1 MRLRHAFLF
10 TLTLSVIAGP
20 AWADQIGIFNTG
32 VDSSGGLLAA
42 GAVDPHYTLTA
53 SPSGP
58 GSALVMTTTGFPI
71 GCCWFPNPATSQWI
85 SPNSTGASSPVGSYT
100 YTTTFD
106 LTGLDPST
114 AVLVGQWATD
124 NNGVMIVLNGNV
136 LMFTTPVVGFTQFF
150 PFSITSG
157 FVSGVN
163 TLQFVVEN
171 ADCGGCANPTGL
183 HVQISGTATPVPEPA
198 SLFLVGSGIAGLW
211 LGRRRWGASA

>member
-1 MRLRHAFLF
+1 MLLLIVA
-10 TLTLSVIAGP
+10 P
-20 AWADQIGIFNTG
+20 AVADPIGVFNTG
-32 VDSSGGLLAA
+32 VNSSGGLLAA
-42 GAVDPHYTLTA
+42 GDADPHYTITS

-58 GSALVMTTTGFPI
+58 SSALVMGSTGFPI

-106 LTGLDPST
+106 LTGLSPST
-114 AVLVGQWATD
+114 AILTGQWATD

-136 LMFTTPVVGFTQFF
+136 MSFTTPVVGFTQFF
-150 PFSITSG
+150 PFTISSG

-163 TLQFVVEN
+163 TLQFVVVN

-183 HVQISGTATPVPEPA
+183 HVQISGTATPVPEPGTV
-198 SLFLVGSGIAGLW
+198 LLVGSGLAGLW
-211 LGRRRWGASA
+211 FRRRRAPV